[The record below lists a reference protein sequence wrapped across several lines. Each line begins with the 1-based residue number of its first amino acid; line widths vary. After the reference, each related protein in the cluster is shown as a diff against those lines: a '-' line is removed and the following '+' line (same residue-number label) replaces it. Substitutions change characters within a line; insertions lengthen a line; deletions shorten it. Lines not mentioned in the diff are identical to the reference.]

1 MDVLIH
7 ITGTQT
13 LEGER
18 PDTIELTTTGTL
30 EATEQGWKLCYAES
44 EATGFAGTT
53 TTVHVTPRRVVLER
67 SGANASILVLE
78 KNRRHHSNYATPY
91 GMMDLG
97 TYATALNCGL
107 TDKGGTLDFAYT
119 LGFNGRI
126 NSSHAVHIEVEE
138 KASCLL
144 S

>member
-7 ITGTQT
+7 ISGTQT

-30 EATEQGWKLCYAES
+30 EATENGWRLCYKES
-44 EATGFAGTT
+44 EATGLPGTT
-53 TTVHVTPRRVVLER
+53 TAVHIAPQRVVLER
-67 SGANASILVLE
+67 TGTNASILVLE
-78 KNRRHHSNYATPY
+78 KNRRHHSNYSTPY

-97 TYATALNCGL
+97 TYATALNCRL
-107 TDKGGTLDFAYT
+107 TPKGGTLDFAYT
-119 LGFNGRI
+119 LGFNGGI
-126 NSSHAVHIEVEE
+126 NSSHVVHIEVEE
-138 KASCLL
+138 STSCLL